1 MTGSPGSHVTLKPT
15 KLHCLQCVVTVH
27 LKSVGGGR
35 RGESG
40 PHIME
45 GNIRVKGMLYI
56 QQHRFGK
63 RWKKM
68 WCVLFGESR
77 CSVARLELY
86 EYKQG
91 SGMPAGASGGGGG
104 PVESHMLRRQD
115 SKRVVLLRDCVS
127 VEELELTD
135 CPRDCVS
142 FLLATTEKRYLFAAL
157 FTEFRHWISGLCELA
172 FPRNRAESGGLDPLV
187 RQRSLRDTSHAKMV
201 ENSLYERTDIGDFP
215 VSLVRTEAS
224 DRWQLQGA
232 YLLTPGQDRLLLKDP
247 ICREVLFIW
256 PYCYVR
262 KFGQDTSTFSF
273 EAGRRCE
280 SGEGIF
286 EFTTSRA
293 DSLFRII
300 NSAISARGTQRPCLQ
315 SSQNLSVE
323 RGLEPDT
330 LTAQVN
336 LYDYQTSESAPP
348 PPPPTQGIPP
358 KPDRQLK
365 RLSPSFRSLSLN
377 AIKPPNKDLVRN
389 ISSCPPLKH
398 QQQEEVIYARV
409 ARQKPRDQAS
419 QEGEREEGG
428 ACGSGFDRALDVSLQ
443 VPFETG
449 ASFPPPHAAF
459 EAPRPEGRQ
468 NIEGGEA
475 EVEAEAER
483 LVRDVPCDHGAQLDA
498 EETADADHIYDDPEG
513 CRSSPQW
520 EEDCVVY
527 DDPEEVKTDPHPAIG
542 QADTGSVVD
551 DEDKFLYD
559 NIMK

>member
-1 MTGSPGSHVTLKPT
+1 
-15 KLHCLQCVVTVH
+15 
-27 LKSVGGGR
+27 
-35 RGESG
+35 
-40 PHIME
+40 ME
-45 GNIRVKGMLYI
+45 GNIRVKGMLYL

-68 WCVLFGESR
+68 WCVLYGESR
-77 CSVARLELY
+77 SSVARLELY

-91 SGMPAGASGGGGG
+91 SGLPAGASGGGL
-104 PVESHMLRRQD
+104 VEGHVLRRQD
-115 SKRVVLLRDCVS
+115 SKRVVLLRNCIS
-127 VEELELTD
+127 VEELELLD

-142 FLLATTEKRYLFAAL
+142 FLVATTEKRFLFAAL
-157 FTEFRHWISGLCELA
+157 FTEFRHWIAGLCELA
-172 FPRNRAESGGLDPLV
+172 FPINRAESGGLDPLV

-215 VSLVRTEAS
+215 VSVVRTEAS

-247 ICREVLFIW
+247 IFREVLFTW

-280 SGEGIF
+280 SGEGVF

-300 NSAISARGTQRPCLQ
+300 NTAITFAQGTQRPCLH
-315 SSQNLSVE
+315 SSQSLSVE
-323 RGLEPDT
+323 HAPEPDT

-336 LYDYQTSESAPP
+336 VYDYQVPESAPP
-348 PPPPTQGIPP
+348 PPTQSIPP

-398 QQQEEVIYARV
+398 QEQEEVIYARV

-419 QEGEREEGG
+419 QEEEEGG
-428 ACGSGFDRALDVSLQ
+428 ACSRGCDKAPEVSLQ
-443 VPFETG
+443 VPFATG
-449 ASFPPPHAAF
+449 ASFPPHGAF

-468 NIEGGEA
+468 NSEGGEA
-475 EVEAEAER
+475 ETER
-483 LVRDVPCDHGAQLDA
+483 LIRDVPHDHSAQLDA
-498 EETADADHIYDDPEG
+498 EETADTDHIYDDPEG
-513 CRSSPQW
+513 CLASPQW

-527 DDPEEVKTDPHPAIG
+527 DDPEEIKTDPNPDIHSKIDRVVFDSNRVDSDSVIETHWSHPTESKFDSSPRAHFSELNLLYRELENH
-542 QADTGSVVD
+542 Q
-551 DEDKFLYD
+551 DKLHRE
-559 NIMK
+559 